1 MLKKIAIG
9 ILAYNEESHIE
20 NVLNEILTLKK
31 DVYVLNDSSTDK
43 TMKILEKMNI
53 SKNFTIINNLKN
65 EGAGNSTLK
74 LIETIKNDGFDFV
87 VKVDGDNQFK
97 LEDINKIIK
106 LHEDNDYDF
115 IKSNRFWERGI
126 EGKIPRRRYFG
137 NLFATIMLQFIS
149 GTNKLYDP
157 LNGLFG
163 INVKV
168 LNFINKKVY
177 PKRYGYPFYFSGLS
191 VISFFKVFQINN
203 VVSYGSEKSNLSS
216 IRMFFTLI
224 RLTFHFLILKIKNKM
239 LIGKYQRS
247 AFLDSVFL
255 FFLILNFIVF
265 LRFVLI
271 FTSIQIFNSSFVG
284 SWALIL
290 LLISF
295 FTIFLFIE
303 SFKEEKSIRSEY
315 INNEE

>member
-1 MLKKIAIG
+1 MVKKIAIG

-20 NVLNEILTLKK
+20 SVINEILTLKK
-31 DVYVLNDSSTDK
+31 DVYVLNDSSTDE
-43 TMKILEKMNI
+43 TMNILERMNI
-53 SKNFTIINNLKN
+53 SKKFTIINNLKN
-65 EGAGNSTLK
+65 EGAGISTLK
-74 LIETIKNDGFDFV
+74 LIETIKNDGFEFV
-87 VKVDGDNQFK
+87 IKVDGDNQFK
-97 LEDINKIIK
+97 LEDVNKIIK

-115 IKSNRFWERGI
+115 IKSNRFWEKGI
-126 EGKIPRRRYFG
+126 EGKIPRSRYFG

-149 GTNKLYDP
+149 GTNKLFDP

-168 LNFINKKVY
+168 LNYINKKVY

-191 VISFFKVFQINN
+191 AISFFKVFQINN
-203 VVSYGSEKSNLSS
+203 VVTYGSEKSNLSS

-224 RLTFHFLILKIKNKM
+224 RLTIHFLILKIKNKM

-255 FFLILNFIVF
+255 FFLILNFIIF

-271 FTSIQIFNSSFVG
+271 FTSIQIFNSSFIG

-295 FTIFLFIE
+295 FTVFLFIE
-303 SFKEEKSIRSEY
+303 SFKEEKAIRSDY